1 MVSSA
6 RFQARRSLFH
16 RRKATTRPGQ
26 AARSTAAFRALVA
39 GIASALVI
47 TNRSKGND
55 AVSEPSILN
64 NGRREVAFFSEASFV
79 REASFWTIS
88 GRSCFALRCRLLWK
102 NSKGTDPL
110 MTGTLYAQGTILETG
125 NKSKKCI
132 LRRESQEGF
141 IQRFLGC
148 GLVRRKRIFRVSL
161 SRVDSRQRVAVP
173 KKSPRPDAVFSR
185 SASVRVCR
193 PVAPT
198 L

>member
-16 RRKATTRPGQ
+16 RRKTTTRPGQ
-26 AARSTAAFRALVA
+26 AVRSTAAFRALVA

-47 TNRSKGND
+47 TNLSKGND
-55 AVSEPSILN
+55 AVSVPSILN
-64 NGRREVAFFSEASFV
+64 NGRREVAFV
-79 REASFWTIS
+79 PEASFWTIS

-110 MTGTLYAQGTILETG
+110 MTGTLLTQGTILETG

-161 SRVDSRQRVAVP
+161 SRMDARQRVAVP